1 MKYLRSTTLSFED
14 ISNKNQS
21 LGQRLIY
28 KSVNILLRSRISPSF
43 KSFQPRIH
51 KTVFLI
57 ICSSKLNGV
66 FRTMEVFEENSKEI
80 MTTVTKVNKVF
91 ISFYHIITE
100 LSVGI
105 T

>member
-1 MKYLRSTTLSFED
+1 
-14 ISNKNQS
+14 
-21 LGQRLIY
+21 
-28 KSVNILLRSRISPSF
+28 
-43 KSFQPRIH
+43 
-51 KTVFLI
+51 
-57 ICSSKLNGV
+57 
-66 FRTMEVFEENSKEI
+66 MEVFEENSKEI